1 MENEKLKV
9 LCTKGHYKT
18 ALNGKRRMT
27 RNVMYEVK
35 KLVGY
40 YYSSTIWYEITFD
53 EVIRYDLFINGRSQL
68 NKINPVTYTYT
79 ENQFV
84 KYFTTDIK
92 QIRKAKLLRI
102 TKES

>member
-1 MENEKLKV
+1 MENEKMKV
-9 LCTKGHYKT
+9 ICTKGHYKT
-18 ALNGKRRMT
+18 GLNGKRRMT

-35 KLVGY
+35 KSVA
-40 YYSSTIWYEITFD
+40 YYSSTIRYEITFD
-53 EVIRYDLFINGRSQL
+53 EVTCYNLFINRISQL
-68 NKINPVTYTYT
+68 NKIHPVTYTYT

-102 TKES
+102 TKER